1 MILNNNDMTT
11 KEKIIEKLKQWIK
24 DTDVISYEESLGM
37 NVWDKEKR
45 LLRDN
50 KTEKEVYVVSFST
63 KSIIE
68 RDEKGEIISLMEGMS
83 CFAYYDAETLEL
95 MYIHKKAG
103 YIEKDGSY

>member
-1 MILNNNDMTT
+1 MDT
-11 KEKIIEKLKQWIK
+11 KEKIIENLKQWIK
-24 DTDVISYEESLGM
+24 ETNVISYDESFDSLGW
-37 NVWDKEKR
+37 NKGFKVYDKKLEI
-45 LLRDN
+45 LRDN
-50 KTEKEVYVVSFST
+50 KTEKEVYIVSFKT

-68 RDEKGEIISLMEGMS
+68 RNEKGEIISLMEGMR